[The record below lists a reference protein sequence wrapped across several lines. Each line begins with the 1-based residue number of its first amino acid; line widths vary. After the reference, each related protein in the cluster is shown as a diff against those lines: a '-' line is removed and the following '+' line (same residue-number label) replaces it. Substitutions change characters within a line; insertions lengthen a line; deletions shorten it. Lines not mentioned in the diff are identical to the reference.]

1 MKIFVSIAIFA
12 MPAMVWASAIP
23 KTYHGEWLESEEPP
37 QAQTCVDNDVSLK
50 INAKQYY
57 GYEFSCSVKKVTAK
71 NDKAIVVSLL
81 CSNEMGDYKGTVILN
96 INKKKQLEVVGQGRT
111 AIYYPCP
118 KKTKK

>member
-1 MKIFVSIAIFA
+1 MKLFLSLAILA
-12 MPAMVWASAIP
+12 MPVIVSASAIP
-23 KTYHGEWLESEEPP
+23 KVYQGEWLESEEPP
-37 QAQTCVDNDVSLK
+37 QAQTCVDNDISLK

-81 CSNEMGDYKGTVILN
+81 CSNEMGDYKETVILN
-96 INKKKQLEVVGQGRT
+96 LNKKKQLEVIGQGRT
-111 AIYYPCP
+111 AIYYACP